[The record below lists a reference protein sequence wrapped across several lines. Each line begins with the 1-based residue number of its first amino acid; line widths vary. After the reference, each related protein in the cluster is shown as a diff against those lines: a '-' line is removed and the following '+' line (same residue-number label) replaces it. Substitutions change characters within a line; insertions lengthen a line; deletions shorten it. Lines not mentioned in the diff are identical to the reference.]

1 MVWPN
6 YHIIVFLIMLLEKK
20 WVRGIYAGTSALG
33 IMEFKIVFVVPS
45 LVVYAHPRGCLESVC
60 LKIAV
65 VWAA

>member
-1 MVWPN
+1 MAKLSHNCILN
-6 YHIIVFLIMLLEKK
+6 YVVGKEMGKRDICSS
-20 WVRGIYAGTSALG
+20 TSALG

-45 LVVYAHPRGCLESVC
+45 LVVYAHPKGCLESVC